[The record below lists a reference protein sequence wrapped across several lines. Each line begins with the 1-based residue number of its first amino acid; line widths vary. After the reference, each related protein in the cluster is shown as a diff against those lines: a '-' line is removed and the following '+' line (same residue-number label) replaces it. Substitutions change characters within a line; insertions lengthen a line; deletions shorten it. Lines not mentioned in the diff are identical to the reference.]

1 MKTNSFHTSF
11 QLNEKVFSSSE
22 ELILYAES
30 FSKEL
35 AFFLKEWFAKDSF
48 ITVKTSGSTG
58 KPKDIQLQKEFI
70 INSAFTTGHFFN
82 VLENTTAL
90 CCLPIAFIAG
100 KMMLIR
106 ALTLGWHLDIV
117 LPSSEPLKTIEK
129 HYDFSAMVPLQVVN
143 SIDKLYLIKQLIIGG
158 GVISYSLQQRLQE
171 VSTHAFATYGMTE
184 TITHIA
190 IKKLNNFQ
198 STKPVLESHYKTVS
212 NVQVS
217 QDLRKCL
224 VIDAPKVSSETII
237 TNDVVEVISET
248 EFIWKGRLDNVIN
261 SGGIKLHP
269 EEIEQKLFP
278 AIASRFFVAGLVD
291 QILGERLILVI
302 EAEAYQLDDEL
313 LQVLSTRMK
322 VAQKIG
328 EYKKNND
335 ITILQTNRWNE
346 ILERAVAKGN
356 KMGLSDDF
364 ITKYMDAVHMESI
377 QQQNKIM
384 NS

>member
-11 QLNEKVFSSSE
+11 QLNGKVFSSSE

-70 INSAFTTGHFFN
+70 ISSAFTTGHFFN

-198 STKPVLESHYKTVS
+198 PAKPVLESHYKTVP

-224 VIDAPKVSSETII
+224 VIDAPKVSLETII

-261 SGGIKLHP
+261 SGGFKLHP
-269 EEIEQKLFP
+269 EEIEQKLFST
-278 AIASRFFVAGLVD
+278 IASRFFVAGLVD

-302 EAEAYQLDDEL
+302 EAEAYQLDDKVFSEL
-313 LQVLSTRMK
+313 LKFEIPKEVYFLPKFIETETG
-322 VAQKIG
+322 KIQR
-328 EYKKNND
+328 
-335 ITILQTNRWNE
+335 LQT
-346 ILERAVAKGN
+346 LTLV
-356 KMGLSDDF
+356 S
-364 ITKYMDAVHMESI
+364 
-377 QQQNKIM
+377 
-384 NS
+384 

>member
-143 SIDKLYLIKQLIIGG
+143 SINKLYLIKQLI
-158 GVISYSLQQRLQE
+158 
-171 VSTHAFATYGMTE
+171 
-184 TITHIA
+184 
-190 IKKLNNFQ
+190 
-198 STKPVLESHYKTVS
+198 
-212 NVQVS
+212 
-217 QDLRKCL
+217 
-224 VIDAPKVSSETII
+224 
-237 TNDVVEVISET
+237 
-248 EFIWKGRLDNVIN
+248 
-261 SGGIKLHP
+261 
-269 EEIEQKLFP
+269 
-278 AIASRFFVAGLVD
+278 
-291 QILGERLILVI
+291 
-302 EAEAYQLDDEL
+302 
-313 LQVLSTRMK
+313 
-322 VAQKIG
+322 
-328 EYKKNND
+328 
-335 ITILQTNRWNE
+335 
-346 ILERAVAKGN
+346 
-356 KMGLSDDF
+356 
-364 ITKYMDAVHMESI
+364 SI
-377 QQQNKIM
+377 
-384 NS
+384 